1 MALRLLAVLIALVVA
16 WSVPQLARWRD
27 DRWFRHWVNRLGDT
41 SGPGRVA
48 VVLLVP
54 VVACAILAGI
64 LRSLPFF
71 DLGWL
76 AFAVIVLVYALGPR
90 EIEADI
96 DAVLRAPDAL
106 RRDEAIA
113 TLRHDDAPLTWFAP
127 VMVEAAFYGALR
139 RRFGVLFWFFLLGPA
154 GALGYRLAQ
163 ILGREATLAL
173 DAATRNAARRVA
185 DALDWI
191 PAHLMVFAMALVSDF
206 DAVMGAW
213 KQWHHTSGS
222 PRSRLEPD
230 FLGAVARAGVDAD
243 VEAGDGYVQDVSDP
257 IAELEDARRVIRR
270 VLIVWLAVVAVI
282 VLAAWFA

>member
-113 TLRHDDAPLTWFAP
+113 ALRHDDAPLTWFAP

-213 KQWHHTSGS
+213 KQWHRTSGS

>member
-113 TLRHDDAPLTWFAP
+113 ALRHDDAPLTWFAP

>member
-1 MALRLLAVLIALVVA
+1 MALRLLAILIALVIV
-16 WSVPQLARWRD
+16 WNVPRLARWRD
-27 DRWFRHWVNRLGDT
+27 DRWFRGWVSRMSDL

-54 VVACAILAGI
+54 VVAAAIIAGV
-64 LRSLPFF
+64 LYALPFF
-71 DLGWL
+71 DLAWL
-76 AFAVIVLVYALGPR
+76 VFAIIVLTYALGPR
-90 EIEADI
+90 EIETDI
-96 DAVLRAPDAL
+96 DAILHASDTL
-106 RRDEAIA
+106 RRDEALIA
-113 TLRHDDAPLTWFAP
+113 LRHDEEPLPWFAP
-127 VMVEAAFYGALR
+127 ALVEAAFYGALR
-139 RRFGVLFWFFLLGPA
+139 RRFGVLLWFLLLGPA

-163 ILGREATLAL
+163 TLAR
-173 DAATRNAARRVA
+173 DASLSVDTDTRTAARRLA

-206 DAVMGAW
+206 DAVVGAW

-270 VLIVWLAVVAVI
+270 VLVVWLAVVALI
-282 VLAAWFA
+282 VLAAWIA